1 MLGRLF
7 NNQTFQKAWLIVTAL
22 VGVLAILAGGFQIT
36 RSHPE
41 GAAGIVGGAV
51 MLAIGIAG
59 LRSLRRKSLPTLP
72 NAHR

>member
-7 NNQTFQKAWLIVTAL
+7 NNPTFQKAWLVATAL
-22 VGVLAILAGGFQIT
+22 VGALAILAGGFQFT
-36 RSHPE
+36 RNHPE
-41 GAAGIVGGAV
+41 GAAGIVGGV
-51 MLAIGIAG
+51 IMLSIGVAG